1 LSARPYRFSVA
12 AICLAGFQG
21 TPESRAVKAPG
32 GIIALR
38 EMQQYLR
45 GSAG

>member
-1 LSARPYRFSVA
+1 LKKET
-12 AICLAGFQG
+12 CLAGFQG

-32 GIIALR
+32 DIIALR
-38 EMQQYLR
+38 EMWQYLR